1 MNCLILKA
9 IRFAE
14 QKHQGQKRKFSG
26 EDYISHPIIVSY
38 YIPYFKNSK
47 NINNLICAGILHDT
61 VEDTQTSYNEILEQF
76 GMSIASLVFELTSSK
91 EEIDKIGKTEYL
103 KKKMVGCSSYALV
116 IKLID
121 RLANISDN
129 PTEKMLQDTRDIIS
143 FVKENRKLTKTH
155 LKIIARI
162 EEVLNGNV
170 EELEEEPDS
179 CIDNCL

>member
-1 MNCLILKA
+1 MNALILRA

-14 QKHQGQKRKFSG
+14 EKHQGQKRKFSG

-38 YIPYFKNSK
+38 YIPYFKKSK

-61 VEDTQTSYNEILEQF
+61 VEDTRTSYDEILQQF
-76 GMSIASLVFELTSSK
+76 GIQVASLVFELTSNQ
-91 EEIDKIGKTEYL
+91 EEIDKIGKCQYL
-103 KKKMVGCSSYALV
+103 KNKLVGCSSYALV
-116 IKLID
+116 IKLLD

-129 PTEKMLQDTRDIIS
+129 PTEKMLQDTKDIIS

-155 LKIIARI
+155 LKIIAKI
-162 EEVLNGNV
+162 EEVLNGNI
-170 EELEEEPDS
+170 EEIEEEPDS